1 MQAAN
6 VSTLTREITIEILT
20 AFGLPRS
27 EWSQKIFGPIFR
39 KPAVKFSRI
48 MAGFDQNL
56 EKYGLAAA
64 SRKLLAYF
72 VEKAT
77 TFGVD
82 NVPKEGPLLVASNHP
97 GTFDG
102 FAILADFPR
111 DDVKAFAGGMPFLMN
126 MPVASQ
132 YLIFSHSDATSVRA
146 NALRR
151 SIRHLEGGGTLLI
164 FPSGQIDPDPAVL
177 PGAREALERWSKSI
191 ALMLRKVPETK
202 LLTTITSGM
211 LAKRSTKTPLT
222 ILRKGGVSKRRIME
236 FIQVMRQI
244 LLGEELGLKAHVTFA
259 PPLTVEELGNL
270 HEADKVMR
278 IIIDRAK
285 QLLAQ
290 HMAFISVESSEE

>member
-64 SRKLLAYF
+64 SRKLLTYF
-72 VEKAT
+72 VEKVT

-97 GTFDG
+97 GIIDG

-111 DDVKAFAGGMPFLMN
+111 DDVKTFAGGMPFLMN

-132 YLIFSHSDATSVRA
+132 YLIFSHSNATSVRA

-211 LAKRSTKTPLT
+211 LAKRSTNTPLT
-222 ILRKGGVSKRRIME
+222 ILRKSGVSKRRIME

-244 LLGEELGLKAHVTFA
+244 LMGEELGLKAHVTFA
-259 PPLTVEELGNL
+259 PPLTVNELGSL
-270 HEADKVMR
+270 READRVMR

-285 QLLAQ
+285 LLLAQ
-290 HMAFISVESSEE
+290 HMSFISVESS